1 MGPYIEAGGD
11 EIIECQGR
19 EVLIP
24 RGLVIDRVERLAVD
38 IRVALCSEIDPEPQL
53 LHQERAK
60 IPRGVAML
68 DGVTPQKVEKARLEL
83 KLIWLPPTLIH
94 QKSIILQCLA

>member
-53 LHQERAK
+53 LN
-60 IPRGVAML
+60 
-68 DGVTPQKVEKARLEL
+68 TPWSGNVG
-83 KLIWLPPTLIH
+83 WGNPPEG
-94 QKSIILQCLA
+94 